1 MVAPEDLKRVRA
13 WLKDFIKEENLG
25 QVRQLRYHVITK
37 DGARVLVM
45 ASFSLVKNSHY
56 GLLIYQTMTTIG

>member
-1 MVAPEDLKRVRA
+1 MVAPEDLERVRA
-13 WLKDFIKEENLG
+13 WQKDFVKEENLG

-37 DGARVLVM
+37 DGPRVLDM
-45 ASFSLVKNSHY
+45 ASVSLVKNSHY